1 MALPK
6 ITHPTSDVTIPSNK
20 KKIRIRPLLVRE
32 EKILLMAKET
42 KDETDILVAL
52 KQVVNNCIITPNID
66 INDFTIFDLEYL
78 FIKIRCFSIGNITN
92 VAYVDNEDEK
102 TYNFSV
108 DLNKI
113 EVIFPENV
121 LNNIKISDDISIS
134 VKYPTAKLYD
144 DKEFL
149 KKDDQE
155 MIEYLIISCLDK
167 IFVGEEIDS
176 FKNLPKEEILEF
188 IENLPI
194 KIYDEIKYF
203 FNNIPYMKY
212 EINYKNS
219 LGNDRQIILSN
230 LTDFFSFR

>member
-108 DLNKI
+108 H
-113 EVIFPENV
+113 IF
-121 LNNIKISDDISIS
+121 
-134 VKYPTAKLYD
+134 
-144 DKEFL
+144 
-149 KKDDQE
+149 
-155 MIEYLIISCLDK
+155 
-167 IFVGEEIDS
+167 
-176 FKNLPKEEILEF
+176 
-188 IENLPI
+188 
-194 KIYDEIKYF
+194 
-203 FNNIPYMKY
+203 
-212 EINYKNS
+212 
-219 LGNDRQIILSN
+219 
-230 LTDFFSFR
+230 